1 MITKRIVVRFPP
13 DLVDQPIA
21 CHLVKDYN
29 LEFNILKASVTP
41 REEGVLV
48 LELKGSNKN
57 YKTGV
62 DYLKKLG
69 LNIQPL
75 EKDVIRNEDKCT
87 HCGLCVGV
95 CPTDALKVNQKNRR
109 VEFDNTKCLACELC
123 ITACPTWAMELHF

>member
-1 MITKRIVVRFPP
+1 MITKRIVVKFPP
-13 DLVDQPIA
+13 NLVDQPIA
-21 CHLVKDYN
+21 CQLVKDYN

-48 LELKGSNKN
+48 LELKGNNKN
-57 YKTGV
+57 YKAGV

-75 EKDVIRNEDKCT
+75 EKDVIRNEEKCT

-95 CPTDALKVNQKNRR
+95 CPTDALKVDPETRK
-109 VEFDNTKCLACELC
+109 VEFDNSKCLACELC

>member
-1 MITKRIVVRFPP
+1 MITKRIVLKFPP
-13 DLVDQPIA
+13 TLVDKPIA
-21 CHLVKDYN
+21 CQLVKDYN

-48 LELKGSNKN
+48 LELKGKN
-57 YKTGV
+57 ADYKAGV

-75 EKDVIRNEDKCT
+75 KKDVVRNEDRCT

-95 CPTDALKVNQKNRR
+95 CPTDALKVNQETRKI
-109 VEFDNTKCLACELC
+109 EFDDSKCLACELC